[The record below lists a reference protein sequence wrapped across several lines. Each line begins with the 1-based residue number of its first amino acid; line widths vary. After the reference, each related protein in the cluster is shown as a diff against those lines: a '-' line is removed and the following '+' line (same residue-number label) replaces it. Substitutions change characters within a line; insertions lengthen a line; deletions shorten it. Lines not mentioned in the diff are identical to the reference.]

1 MIRALCPVLVGRERE
16 LSQLEDALLAAYRGE
31 GQVVA
36 LSGDAGVGKT
46 RLAGEL
52 QQRARRAGTVV
63 MVGTNTEADLSLP
76 YLPFVEA
83 IGNYLATA
91 DLEAIKLRVG
101 PAACRQLAQLLPQM
115 EIQTTLVE
123 PGDPAQAKLRLFE
136 AILAL
141 LRIAAERSGLLL
153 VLEDLHWGDASTRE
167 LLEFLTRRVRRSRIL
182 LLATYRTDELNRHH
196 PLVPIIQGWQR
207 SAVVQT
213 IELAPLSAAGVAEMT
228 SAIFEGAPVEA
239 ELRDFLFRR
248 TEGNPFVLEEI
259 LKVALDRG
267 DIFRT
272 AGGWDRKAIGHL
284 KLPETVR
291 QGILLR
297 VERLPQE
304 QADILRAG
312 AVLGRCFDYRILVAM
327 SRHEQ
332 PAVLSALRYFVQQQL
347 MDEERGGRY
356 CFRHALTREAILDDL
371 IAPERERL
379 HACAAEVLS
388 RQPNTDRVDLAH
400 HLLAAGHWDEAVP
413 VALEAAAEAVADKAY
428 ADAAHLYTRI
438 VDHVEDRCQRADV
451 LSRLGKA
458 HFFAG
463 ETRRGQRYL
472 EEGIA
477 LLEQC
482 GRAREAA
489 GYRLWLGRCYWLQ
502 ARPDLARKEFETA
515 RDTLAPFG
523 PSEDLANA
531 YVRLAGL
538 ASFDKDHRLGIEIS
552 RQAISIAEAAGAD
565 APRIWAYGYL
575 GDNLEALGKIEEGLQ
590 WLDRSYV
597 EATER
602 GYDWVAGTSLFNSIM
617 DNLHHCRVREALER
631 LDHLRSLVPKGA
643 RDPGVMQAE
652 GFLALR
658 AEGEPER
665 ARLLLEAAVPQ
676 AEEVGEVLMALRM
689 RAFLALVYVAQ
700 ERFAD
705 ARRVLPEESLSPE
718 RGEVM
723 GFLYT
728 WIILH
733 LAAGDPEAARTVANR
748 YLGCLVDSPRLWS
761 EIYLLDRAVEAFVS
775 AGDVKAARTALTAAS
790 TEPFEQHPLLWR
802 ARGRVLLAEG
812 EVGQATEL
820 LQRAAGTLTEAEYHE
835 EAWPTR
841 RLHARALVRLGR
853 QGEAIAE
860 LRTVAEEAG
869 RRRHLLEARRARE
882 GLAEL
887 GVEAPQVDL
896 SGDGAALAASV
907 RQPTERLVTVMFVD
921 VRGYTAL
928 SAREA
933 PEQLADQIST
943 FYRWAEEEIRRHDG
957 LVDRYAGD
965 AVMATFNVTG
975 TRLDHAL
982 QAVQAALAIRDKAA
996 FAGLPVGIGIAVGP
1010 AVVGQFSQGSSVTAV
1025 GETIN
1030 LAARLQAQA
1039 GEGELLLSTEAYR
1052 RAVDWLREQALP
1064 LAEETLSLKGFAQ
1077 PVSAYRLEARSTA
1090 PAPQS

>member
-46 RLAGEL
+46 RLRGGLE
-52 QQRARRAGTVV
+52 QRPRRAGTVV
-63 MVGTNTEADLSLP
+63 LVGTNPEADLSLP

-182 LLATYRTDELNRHH
+182 LLATYRPDELTRHH

-304 QADILRAG
+304 EADILRAG

-332 PAVLSALRYFVQQQL
+332 PAVLSALRSFVQQQL

-388 RQPNTDRVDLAH
+388 RQPNTDRVDL
-400 HLLAAGHWDEAVP
+400 
-413 VALEAAAEAVADKAY
+413 
-428 ADAAHLYTRI
+428 R
-438 VDHVEDRCQRADV
+438 
-451 LSRLGKA
+451 
-458 HFFAG
+458 
-463 ETRRGQRYL
+463 
-472 EEGIA
+472 
-477 LLEQC
+477 EQG
-482 GRAREAA
+482 GRAGEAA
-489 GYRLWLGRCYWLQ
+489 GSRLWLGRCYWLQ

-538 ASFDKDHRLGIEIS
+538 ASFDKDHVLGIEIS

-733 LAAGDPEAARTVANR
+733 LAVGDPEAARVVANR

-802 ARGRVLLAEG
+802 ARGRVPLAEG
-812 EVGQATEL
+812 EVGQAAEL

-882 GLAEL
+882 GLGEL

-896 SGDGAALAASV
+896 SGDGTALAASA
-907 RQPTERLVTVMFVD
+907 RQPTERLV
-921 VRGYTAL
+921 
-928 SAREA
+928 
-933 PEQLADQIST
+933 
-943 FYRWAEEEIRRHDG
+943 
-957 LVDRYAGD
+957 
-965 AVMATFNVTG
+965 
-975 TRLDHAL
+975 
-982 QAVQAALAIRDKAA
+982 
-996 FAGLPVGIGIAVGP
+996 
-1010 AVVGQFSQGSSVTAV
+1010 
-1025 GETIN
+1025 
-1030 LAARLQAQA
+1030 
-1039 GEGELLLSTEAYR
+1039 
-1052 RAVDWLREQALP
+1052 
-1064 LAEETLSLKGFAQ
+1064 
-1077 PVSAYRLEARSTA
+1077 
-1090 PAPQS
+1090 